1 MKLASDFDLRDLDG
15 ETSLTTSRAHVPET
29 TVDLLAAQRA
39 VRDLLVALGF
49 DPSEEG
55 LVETPRRVATTLAE
69 LTTPAPFTMTT
80 FANTDGYDEL
90 VLARAIPFHSLC
102 QHHLLPFI
110 GVAHVG
116 YLPADRI
123 VGLSKVARVV
133 DHFARSLQVQERL
146 TTQIARCLYDEL
158 KPKGVGV
165 VLEAEHLC
173 MTLRGVQKLG
183 TKTVTSTLLGAI
195 GHDSRA
201 REEFLALTRI
211 QGRHGVCGGSSA
223 LVSRR
228 ESFNAAHQL
237 RDPDLSDAENARL
250 FGKCANLHGHNYAVD
265 VVVAGE
271 VEPGTGYVMDLKRLS
286 DLIGR
291 EIIEHVDH
299 RNLNTDVPWLA
310 GQIPTAENL
319 ARAFWDRLEPHLP
332 DSTLQS
338 VRVWETDKNWAE
350 YRGGH

>member
-1 MKLASDFDLRDLDG
+1 MKLASDFDLAELDG
-15 ETSLTTSRAHVPET
+15 ETTKTASRSPMPET
-29 TVDLLAAQRA
+29 AVDLPAAQHA
-39 VRDLLVALGF
+39 VRDLLLALGF
-49 DPSEEG
+49 NPSDES

-69 LTTPAPFTMTT
+69 LITPRPFTMTT
-80 FANTDGYDEL
+80 FANTEGYDEL

-133 DHFARSLQVQERL
+133 DYFARGLQVQERL
-146 TTQIARCLYDEL
+146 TSQIAHGLYDEI

-173 MTLRGVQKLG
+173 MTLRGVQKTG
-183 TKTVTSTLLGAI
+183 TKTVTSTLLGTI
-195 GHDSRA
+195 RHDSRA
-201 REEFLALTRI
+201 REEFLALAGVPGRNHETRDAT
-211 QGRHGVCGGSSA
+211 V

-237 RDPDLSDAENARL
+237 RDSELSEDENRRV
-250 FGKCANLHGHNYAVD
+250 FGKCVNLHGHNYTLE

-271 VEPGTGYVMDLKRLS
+271 VDPSTGYVMDLKRLS

-291 EIIEHVDH
+291 EIVEQVDH
-299 RNLNTDVPWLA
+299 RNLNTDVAWLA
-310 GQIPTAENL
+310 GRIPTAENL

-332 DSTLQS
+332 AGTMHSLK
-338 VRVWETDKNWAE
+338 VWETDKNWAE
-350 YRGGH
+350 YRGGG